1 MTDKLQSEGSVA
13 VPHSDSKVITI
24 PTLPVKVIYLN
35 EEIRKHA
42 LKYATIGSAAFDLR
56 ADIPEAIVV
65 PADET
70 ILVGTGVKL
79 WVEHPGY
86 AGFILPRSGLG
97 HKHGIVLGNGTGLMD
112 SCH

>member
-1 MTDKLQSEGSVA
+1 MTAKLQPEGV
-13 VPHSDSKVITI
+13 VYKSDAETITI
-24 PTLPVKVIYLN
+24 PVLPVKVIYLS
-35 EEIRKHA
+35 EEVRQKS
-42 LKYATIGSAAFDLR
+42 LCYATPGSAAFDLR
-56 ADIPEAIVV
+56 ANIPEAIVV
-65 PADET
+65 PAGET
-70 ILVGTGVKL
+70 ILIGTGVKL